1 MNVENEKCAI
11 VLDLEGNPHM
21 GIIQFPVPILKGNKE
36 ILKNL
41 RTKLFEPKF
50 AELTVVDFS
59 DLAQGCKT
67 YDEFIGKMTNT
78 SESRLTS

>member
-1 MNVENEKCAI
+1 
-11 VLDLEGNPHM
+11 M

-50 AELTVVDFS
+50 VELTVVDFF
-59 DLAQGCKT
+59 DLAQK
-67 YDEFIGKMTNT
+67 IT
-78 SESRLTS
+78 SYLLT